1 MKRTKEKIIC
11 AGVILFFAIAVYA
24 EKKLTLT
31 WKNCVN
37 DAVNNNPDLIS
48 AKEELKQ
55 AEADKR
61 IAQSTTLPQINA
73 ELTGGK
79 SETATS
85 RSETDSYSYAIT
97 GKQLLFDGFKTSR
110 DIDKTKEN
118 IKASKYNYTVV
129 SSNVRLD
136 LRIAFVELLH
146 AQELSSLTE
155 NIAIRRR
162 QNLEL
167 VRLRYDAG
175 REHKGSLLTA
185 EADLAHAEFEVS
197 QAKRSIPLKQ
207 RQLSKGLGHDKMRPV
222 RVQGKF
228 SVTGNYSTKPDI
240 EYLADSTPFLK
251 KLIAEKEAERYNL
264 QSARAD
270 FLPKVFISG
279 SAGKSSSEWP
289 PKEGEWSVGLSVSL
303 PIFEGGSRLAEVS
316 KAKSR
321 LYQTE
326 ADERSGKDS
335 VLVTLEETWKNI
347 QDAVTNVSVQK
358 KFLDA
363 AEERAKIVSAQYETG
378 LISFDDWI
386 IIENNLVSAR
396 KTFLKAQADML
407 LAEAYWIQATGGT
420 LEYDEE

>member
-1 MKRTKEKIIC
+1 MKKIREIIY
-11 AGVILFFAIAVYA
+11 AGIILFFTIAVYA
-24 EKKLTLT
+24 NEVQILT
-31 WKNCVN
+31 WKDSVRE
-37 DAVNNNPDLIS
+37 AINNNPELIS
-48 AKEELKQ
+48 AKEALKQ
-55 AEADKR
+55 NEADKR
-61 IAQSTTLPQINA
+61 IAQSVRRPQINA

-79 SETATS
+79 SETSTS

-97 GKQLLFDGFKTSR
+97 GKQLLFDGFKTSK

-146 AQELSSLTE
+146 AQELISLTE

-167 VRLRYDAG
+167 LKLRYDAG

-228 SVTGNYSTKPDI
+228 SVTRNYSTEPDI
-240 EYLADSTPFLK
+240 EYLADTTPFLNE
-251 KLIAEKEAERYNL
+251 LIAKKEAAGYNL
-264 QSARAD
+264 QSVRAD
-270 FLPKVFISG
+270 FFPVVYLNS
-279 SAGKSSSEWP
+279 SAGRTSSDWEPERS
-289 PKEGEWSVGLSVSL
+289 EWSVGLSVSFPL
-303 PIFEGGSRLAEVS
+303 FEGGGRMAEVS
-316 KAKSR
+316 KAES
-321 LYQTE
+321 LLHQSE
-326 ADERSGKDS
+326 ADERSGRNS
-335 VLVTLEETWKNI
+335 VLVTLENTWKNL
-347 QDAVTNVSVQK
+347 QDSITNVSVQK

-363 AEERAKIVSAQYETG
+363 AEERAKIAGAQYETG
-378 LISFDDWI
+378 LLSFDDWI
-386 IIENNLVSAR
+386 IIENNLVN
-396 KTFLKAQADML
+396 TLKSYLNAQADML
-407 LAEAYWIQATGGT
+407 ISEAYWIQAKGGT